1 MGDALNL
8 SKHDAM
14 AALYNLSNVEFADKG
29 IRYDLDETSSI
40 YVAGSHIDS
49 AGFVEFVNIGVAEIA
64 RAKNGLFC
72 RNNISDELFALSTI
86 NVYHEKMHCLQRNC
100 LFRQSDLTNSA
111 SNQLVQEVAC
121 RENYDYY
128 FRDGNYT
135 MNASEIQAEQYGIV
149 KSYEYLCS
157 VFVDID
163 SRYHEKL
170 LVDVVNNKMNSSSY
184 FIKNHDDFTSLQEII
199 DAFDDAYDASFS
211 QKRMYYVNNKD
222 TKDCVKQYMQSHDDA
237 RNVYLSLTDSLEKDK
252 CVASINLEL
261 HPAWVRQYPALQN
274 IDLSYDKIIRE
285 PYEKL
290 MHPPENRL
298 SIPAYTRGD
307 DAMLRFGDIMTNEQQ
322 YSDFDFDL

>member
-1 MGDALNL
+1 MSNMLKLTKKIAKSRL
-8 SKHDAM
+8 SVLAND
-14 AALYNLSNVEFADKG
+14 LFYSNK
-29 IRYDLDETSSI
+29 ISCILDDTMSVF
-40 YVAGSHIDS
+40 VAGSHIADD
-49 AGFVEFVNIGVAEIA
+49 GQIDDVYIGVSEIFQ
-64 RAKNGLFC
+64 AKFDFRNRYNVSDSLFVQ
-72 RNNISDELFALSTI
+72 SVI
-86 NVYHEKMHCLQRNC
+86 NMYHEQMHCLQRNN
-100 LFRQSDLTNSA
+100 LFKQPTVDKR
-111 SNQLVQEVAC
+111 QLVQEIAC
-121 RENYDYY
+121 RGNYDYY

-135 MNASEIQAEQYGIV
+135 INANEIQAEQYGIMQAYDYFC
-149 KSYEYLCS
+149 SEYD
-157 VFVDID
+157 DID

-199 DAFDDAYDASFS
+199 DAFDDAYDASFL

-237 RNVYLSLTDSLEKDK
+237 RSVYLSLTDSLEKDK

-261 HPAWVRQYPALQN
+261 HPVWIEQYPALQN

-290 MHPPENRL
+290 MHPPESRL

-307 DAMLRFGDIMTNEQQ
+307 DAMRRFGGIMTNKQQ
-322 YSDFDFDL
+322 RSDCNFDL

>member
-1 MGDALNL
+1 MSNTLRLTKKTAKSRL
-8 SKHDAM
+8 SVLAND
-14 AALYNLSNVEFADKG
+14 LFYSNK
-29 IRYDLDETSSI
+29 ISCTLDDTMSVF
-40 YVAGSHIDS
+40 VAGSHIADD
-49 AGFVEFVNIGVAEIA
+49 GQIDDVYIGVLEIFQ
-64 RAKNGLFC
+64 AKFDF
-72 RNNISDELFALSTI
+72 RNRYNVSDSLFAQSVI
-86 NVYHEKMHCLQRNC
+86 NMHHEQMHCLQRNK
-100 LFRQSDLTNSA
+100 LFKQPIVDKR
-111 SNQLVQEVAC
+111 QLVQEIAC
-121 RENYDYY
+121 RGNYDYY

-135 MNASEIQAEQYGIV
+135 INANEIQAEQYGIMQT
-149 KSYEYLCS
+149 YDYLCS
-157 VFVDID
+157 EYDDID
-163 SRYHEKL
+163 SKYHEKL
-170 LVDVVNNKMNSSSY
+170 LVDIVNNKMNSSSY

-290 MHPPENRL
+290 MHLPENRL